1 MKFIRGAG
9 VETTDG
15 RRGVVVDIRDQQID
29 VQFQDKVAGTRVETI
44 PAKQLKPASLD
55 NKTLQERASAI
66 ISKTVDETTEAYKEA
81 SVQKRANPTRKEK

>member
-1 MKFIRGAG
+1 MKFIRGVG

-44 PAKQLKPASLD
+44 PVEQLRPASLD
-55 NKTLQERASAI
+55 NKTLQKRASAI
-66 ISKTVDETTEAYKEA
+66 ISKTIDETMKAYKQS
-81 SVQKRANPTRKEK
+81 SVQKRAKPAPKEK